1 MRRPLRTRACI
12 AMVGVLGLSAGAG
25 AQSVPD
31 LQQMSIDQLQNLDV
45 TSVTRTSEALGD
57 APAAVY
63 VVTHDAIVRS
73 GAVTVPEIL
82 RLAPNLQVD
91 QISANHYVIT
101 ARGFSGNI
109 PDQSFANQLLVLIDG
124 RSVYNPI
131 FSGVYWDMQDLV
143 PEDIER
149 IEVISGPGAT
159 LWGANAVNGVINI
172 TTRRAADTQG
182 GLISLSAGNLE
193 QSASLR
199 YGGTLSD
206 DLAYRVYLREYSGD
220 DTMTATGANPH
231 DHWSKPQ
238 GGLRLDWTP
247 SESDRVTVQGDV
259 YSGWENQGAA
269 AEDIRGHN
277 VQLSWD
283 HDLAD
288 DSSLQLGAWYDSTS
302 RFDPLGGGQFWLD
315 MYDLNAQHG
324 FALDDRNKITWGGE
338 VRLSRYHIDGT
349 PSLYYAP
356 ASRTLALSDAFVQDS
371 LSLSSDLTA
380 VLALKIEDDPYSGVA
395 VLPTGRLSW
404 KFNDRTLFWA
414 AISRAIRSPT
424 PFDRDVQERVGNVIA
439 LSGDPDF
446 SSVALT
452 AYELGSRVQF
462 GPQVSFSISGY
473 YNDYTDIRSV
483 ELAPGG
489 MALLNLTWGNNLKGN
504 AYGFEAWGDYQPLPW
519 WRLSASFDSL
529 SEHFDFTPAATL
541 ESIGIAQIGDDPSSS
556 ATLRSS
562 MNLGDDVTVDADFRY
577 VGRLPNPRVP
587 AYAELNANVG
597 WNVSDDVRLSLS
609 GFNLLH
615 AKHQEFPAPDANAV
629 PRGFAVGLQWRI

>member
-1 MRRPLRTRACI
+1 MI
-12 AMVGVLGLSAGAG
+12 
-25 AQSVPD
+25 
-31 LQQMSIDQLQNLDV
+31 
-45 TSVTRTSEALGD
+45 
-57 APAAVY
+57 
-63 VVTHDAIVRS
+63 
-73 GAVTVPEIL
+73 
-82 RLAPNLQVD
+82 
-91 QISANHYVIT
+91 
-101 ARGFSGNI
+101 
-109 PDQSFANQLLVLIDG
+109 
-124 RSVYNPI
+124 
-131 FSGVYWDMQDLV
+131 W
-143 PEDIER
+143 
-149 IEVISGPGAT
+149 
-159 LWGANAVNGVINI
+159 
-172 TTRRAADTQG
+172 
-182 GLISLSAGNLE
+182 
-193 QSASLR
+193 
-199 YGGTLSD
+199 
-206 DLAYRVYLREYSGD
+206 
-220 DTMTATGANPH
+220 
-231 DHWSKPQ
+231 
-238 GGLRLDWTP
+238 
-247 SESDRVTVQGDV
+247 
-259 YSGWENQGAA
+259 
-269 AEDIRGHN
+269 
-277 VQLSWD
+277 
-283 HDLAD
+283 AD

-489 MALLNLTWGNNLKGN
+489 IGPAEPDLGQQSEGQRLWFRGLG
-504 AYGFEAWGDYQPLPW
+504 
-519 WRLSASFDSL
+519 RLSA
-529 SEHFDFTPAATL
+529 AALVAAFRLVRLTL
-541 ESIGIAQIGDDPSSS
+541 GAFRFHAGRNARKHRHRADRRRSIEQRDAALLDESRRRCDG
-556 ATLRSS
+556 RC
-562 MNLGDDVTVDADFRY
+562 DFRY